1 MKTIFSWIKKIFKR
15 YTLDHHVFWYFRYG
29 AQKEDKHWFS
39 GFESE
44 DKFVEWIVDSRG
56 SWLITPTIKTAK
68 SMTMDILKTIP
79 PLGGSMSEKLDNE
92 IIREWWKK
100 VAEHARESGL
110 KDYQGIHEPLYHQ
123 VMNSHRIMVAQ
134 IRTEQCYNYLCS
146 MGVEVNANGE
156 IFLSADEAL
165 QYVQFQRMM
174 ED

>member
-1 MKTIFSWIKKIFKR
+1 MKNLLGRLKP
-15 YTLDHHVFWYFRYG
+15 DNHNFWYFRYG

-39 GFESE
+39 EFDSE
-44 DKFVEWIVDSRG
+44 EDFQVFWINSRYR
-56 SWLITPTIKTAK
+56 WLCSQFNTLPHQTMTIWKN
-68 SMTMDILKTIP
+68 IP
-79 PLGGSMSEKLDNE
+79 PIGEKMSEKLDNE
-92 IIREWWKK
+92 IIRDWWRK
-100 VAEHARESGL
+100 VAEHAKASGL
-110 KDYQGIHEPLYHQ
+110 KDYQGIHEPLYHP

-146 MGVEVNANGE
+146 MGVEVNPSGE